1 MKLKKIEIKNY
12 KQLAHTEINLHDD
25 LTILA
30 GPNNSG
36 KTSFIS
42 LLKGILDDNKL
53 HYTHHDI
60 PIELSSEWQNL
71 MFVVCGQIFPNEGT
85 AESVIQS
92 LFAKITSDDQ
102 IKTEYTIPPCEV
114 RIEVTYNPELDDIRN
129 FAEYIMDLDE
139 SQHSFFFR
147 YVLSLN
153 VPTLR
158 KTFIQSFEKLNSRYA
173 AYHAGKANKETIKS
187 ILIKIYAQSLIEH
200 CFYTDANYQ
209 IENEIDVSEFKRLFH
224 FKSINAIRTLDDL
237 DSDST
242 RTLSK
247 SIIALASKDATWKDT
262 SKSLPDKI
270 LSSIESDGINEKIKD
285 ISASTLSSTLNSLAE
300 TNGGHIGE
308 IILEMDVSEDDVSDL
323 LKKITCAKYQL
334 DGHLLDES
342 SQGLGFSNMIYLH
355 MQLEE
360 FEKSIDPLLVNI
372 FIIEEP
378 ESHMHPQMQNVFI
391 KHLLAS
397 YRKAG
402 LQGLVSTHSNE
413 MVRVSGLEYL
423 RVIRETSKF
432 SSEIFDLS
440 SFRNKFSEKLK
451 KAKEKDDSIDT
462 SILENFFDWFFEIG
476 FSEIVFA
483 DKAILYEGDTER
495 LYLRK
500 LITLPIYKSLSEQYI
515 AFIQVGGAYAY
526 NYKRLIEFLKIKTL
540 IITDLDYPK
549 NALTDDIIL
558 SSKSTNSTLN
568 KFYKLSTGNA
578 DEFEEYNL
586 DDDDN
591 TGNNPTI
598 SELYSWRASGKH
610 EVSPQL
616 IYVAFQDEQYKPRT
630 LEEAMLSK
638 LFSQDVYA
646 TAARS
651 LWRER
656 RKNSKLKFSIPHNR
670 EGEKDSLYSIRDIVK
685 STESSK
691 TDFMY
696 SVILNSKSEDMLPQY
711 VKEGLEWLMKKD

>member
-25 LTILA
+25 LTILV

-71 MFVVCGQIFPNEGT
+71 MFDVCGQIFPNEGT

-102 IKTEYTIPPCEV
+102 IKTEYTIPPCEI

-200 CFYTDANYQ
+200 CYYTDANYQ

-568 KFYKLSTGNA
+568 KFYKLSTGNS

-630 LEEAMLSK
+630 LEEAMLAK

-696 SVILNSKSEDMLPQY
+696 SVILNSKSDDMLPQY
-711 VKEGLEWLMKKD
+711 IKEGLEWLMKKD

>member
-53 HYTHHDI
+53 LYTHHDI
-60 PIELSSEWQNL
+60 PIELSSKWQNL
-71 MFVVCGQIFPNEGT
+71 MFDVCDQIFPNEGT

-92 LFAKITSDDQ
+92 LFEKITSDDQ
-102 IKTEYTIPPCEV
+102 IKTEYIIPSCEV

-158 KTFIQSFEKLNSRYA
+158 KTFIQSFEKLNSRFV
-173 AYHAGKANKETIKS
+173 AYHEGKANKETIKS
-187 ILIKIYAQSLIEH
+187 ILSKIYAQSLIEH

-237 DSDST
+237 DTDST

-247 SIIALASKDATWKDT
+247 SIIALACKDATWKDT

-360 FEKSIDPLLVNI
+360 FEKSIDPLLVNV

-413 MVRVSGLEYL
+413 MVRVSGLEHL

-451 KAKEKDDSIDT
+451 KDKEKDDSIDT

-526 NYKRLIEFLKIKTL
+526 NYKRLIDFLRIKTL

-549 NALTDDIIL
+549 DALTDNIIL
-558 SSKSTNSTLN
+558 ASKSTNSTLN
-568 KFYKLSTGNA
+568 KFYKLSTGTA

-586 DDDDN
+586 EDEDN

-598 SELYSWRASGKH
+598 SELYRWRSSGKH

-630 LEEAMLSK
+630 LEEAMLAK

-646 TAARS
+646 TVARS

-670 EGEKDSLYSIRDIVK
+670 KEEEDSLYSIRDIVK

-696 SVILNSKSEDMLPQY
+696 SVILNSKSDEMLPQY
-711 VKEGLEWLMKKD
+711 IKEGLEWLMKKD